1 MRGVPITG
9 FAGRLGFAISP
20 RPSPFAPLLFA
31 GRLEEGLKVAADLGF
46 SAVELSLRAPSDVQ
60 PEHLASMLEDRRL
73 RLCAIAT
80 GQACLV
86 DSLCLSSSDP
96 DIREAAAG
104 RLCGAIDLASRFGAA
119 VIVGG
124 IRGRLVGPPGEQ
136 ASQRAGAVEAIRGC
150 AVHAAERGVTLLL
163 EPINRYETNFVN
175 TAAQGLAVLDEI
187 AHPSMKLLL
196 DTFHMN
202 IEEPSLEEAVLAA
215 GDRLGYVHVADS
227 NRRAPGQGHTDF
239 AGLVSALG
247 KIAYEG
253 MLVAEILPLPEDA
266 EAARLT
272 AAFWEQIAVGQQQA
286 AAEDGR
292 P

>member
-1 MRGVPITG
+1 
-9 FAGRLGFAISP
+9 
-20 RPSPFAPLLFA
+20 
-31 GRLEEGLKVAADLGF
+31 
-46 SAVELSLRAPSDVQ
+46 
-60 PEHLASMLEDRRL
+60 
-73 RLCAIAT
+73 
-80 GQACLV
+80 
-86 DSLCLSSSDP
+86 
-96 DIREAAAG
+96 
-104 RLCGAIDLASRFGAA
+104 
-119 VIVGG
+119 
-124 IRGRLVGPPGEQ
+124 LVGSPGEQ
-136 ASQRAGAVEAIRGC
+136 AGQRAGAVEAIRGC

-239 AGLVSALG
+239 AGLVSALD

-272 AAFWEQIAVGQQQA
+272 AAFWEQTAVGQQQA